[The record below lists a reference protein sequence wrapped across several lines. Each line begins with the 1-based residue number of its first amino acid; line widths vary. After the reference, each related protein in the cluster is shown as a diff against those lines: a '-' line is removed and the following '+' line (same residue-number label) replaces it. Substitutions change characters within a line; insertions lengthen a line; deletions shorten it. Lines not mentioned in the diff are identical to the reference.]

1 MVVNHNMASI
11 CESRQ
16 LRYNV
21 KKMEVSSKKL
31 ATGYKIIGANDDAA
45 GLQISETMRHQ
56 TRGLNKASRNSQD
69 GMQHAADGG
78 CSAPGDTG
86 CSGTYGGIDHTGSQ

>member
-45 GLQISETMRHQ
+45 GD
-56 TRGLNKASRNSQD
+56 NASSDQR
-69 GMQHAADGG
+69 
-78 CSAPGDTG
+78 
-86 CSGTYGGIDHTGSQ
+86 IE

>member
-1 MVVNHNMASI
+1 MVVNHNMALI

-16 LRYNV
+16 LRCNV
-21 KKMEVSSKKL
+21 KNMEKSSKKL
-31 ATGYKIIGANDDAA
+31 ATGYKLLGANDDAA

-69 GMQHAADGG
+69 GISMQLMI
-78 CSAPGDTG
+78 SIRMRIVVQFRMK
-86 CSGTYGGIDHTGSQ
+86 SIS

>member
-45 GLQISETMRHQ
+45 GLQISETRRHQ
-56 TRGLNKASRNSQD
+56 TRGLNKAPGIRRMASACYRRRRRRCGD
-69 GMQHAADGG
+69 AG
-78 CSAPGDTG
+78 CFGA
-86 CSGTYGGIDHTGSQ
+86 

>member
-21 KKMEVSSKKL
+21 KKC
-31 ATGYKIIGANDDAA
+31 GDAC
-45 GLQISETMRHQ
+45 GLQEQLCRSEEPEDQGGNLSADQRDHQ
-56 TRGLNKASRNSQD
+56 TVCREEPCACL
-69 GMQHAADGG
+69 
-78 CSAPGDTG
+78 
-86 CSGTYGGIDHTGSQ
+86 